1 MNQIIKKSFAI
12 LLAASTMA
20 SCKKFD
26 ELRTSPTDASEDQV
40 QVEYFIDNSIVGAQQ
55 EPGLAERMFILYWVP
70 GGRSME
76 DEDGATFSQGAYD
89 DGWLTE
95 YYNQASGWQNTINNA
110 ITIGNKQIAAGT
122 AKPYTQNLI
131 QVARI
136 WRAYLMSEMSDVFG
150 PIPINGFQGV
160 NPEFSDVKTVY
171 YYLLDELKDAASKLD
186 LNVTVPSAP
195 TDVRKNDPAYGYDF
209 AKWRKYANSMRMRLA
224 MRLSEVDGA
233 KAKAEFEAAA
243 ATNDYITDASQTF
256 QVQETANSYDALSS
270 VYRTGFSWLSVPISA
285 TLNNLSVGLGGIKT
299 ADQKPDFASSVKPA
313 DWLGQKFTNYFP
325 TTTNDPQAGYWFN
338 GLPYTID
345 PRIFQMFTIPGY
357 TTDPLYP
364 NLGSAFTRSTGALN
378 DDNGNLVKTVDAKYT
393 WNAKTDGNWGGKG
406 GANILINTPGC
417 KPILNLKFR
426 GGTNKRVFFGPW
438 ETYFLLAEADERGW
452 ATPVDEQDAY
462 ETGITKS
469 FEYFGVPLGTYLTS
483 TDYNRDGTSVSW
495 THTTEPGASHTMNF
509 EDGMTGTPGTA
520 SVLYPVNNL
529 YKSGTVKN
537 DHMTK
542 ILTQKFIAQMPWLP
556 LETWNDHRRLGLP
569 FFENPIVEA
578 SMPGLPALNGSSYTT
593 ASVKFLPQRVPYP
606 GSLSNSNKTGYQQA
620 VTALGGPD
628 AVLTPLWWA
637 QH

>member
-12 LLAASTMA
+12 LLTASAMA

-26 ELRTSPTDASEDQV
+26 ELGTSPVSASENQV

-110 ITIGNKQIAAGT
+110 ITIGTKQIAAGT
-122 AKPYTQNLI
+122 NKPYTANLI

-136 WRAYLMSEMSDVFG
+136 WRAYLMSEMCDVFG

-160 NPEFSDVKTVY
+160 NPQFTDVKGVY
-171 YYLLDELKDAASKLD
+171 YYILDELKDAASKLD
-186 LNVTVPSAP
+186 PSVSAATVS
-195 TDVRKNDPAYGYDF
+195 KNDPAYGYDF

-224 MRLSEVDGA
+224 MRLSEVDAA
-233 KAKAEFEAAA
+233 KAQSEFEAAA

-299 ADQKPDFASSVKPA
+299 ADQKPDFASAVKPA
-313 DWLGQKFTNYFP
+313 NWLGQKFTNYFP
-325 TTTNDPQAGYWFN
+325 TTTNDPQAGYWLN

-345 PRIFQMFTIPGY
+345 PRIFQMFTIPGN
-357 TTDPLYP
+357 TADPLYP
-364 NLGSAFTRSTGALN
+364 NLGSAFTTSTGALN
-378 DDNGNLVKTVDAKYT
+378 DANGNPVKTIDAKYT
-393 WNAKTDGNWGGKG
+393 WNAKTDGNWGAKG
-406 GANILINTPGC
+406 GMNNLINTPGC
-417 KPILNLKFR
+417 KPILNLRFR

-438 ETYFLLAEADERGW
+438 ETYFLLAEAKERNW
-452 ATPVDEQDAY
+452 SVSVDAQVAY
-462 ETGITKS
+462 ETGITRS
-469 FEYFGVPLGTYLTS
+469 FEYMGVPLGSYLSS

-495 THTTEPGASHTMNF
+495 THTTEPGASHMMDY
-509 EDGMTGTPGTA
+509 EDGITGTPGTA

-542 ILTQKFIAQMPWLP
+542 IITQKFIAQMPWLP
-556 LETWNDHRRLGLP
+556 LETWSDHRRLGLP

-578 SMPGLPALNGSSYTT
+578 AMPGLPDLNGSTYMT
-593 ASVKFLPQRVPYP
+593 ANVKFLPQRVPYP
-606 GSLSNSNKTGYQQA
+606 GSLGNTNKTGYQQA
-620 VTALGGPD
+620 VTELGGAD